1 MDHSQVIK
9 NGSGHE
15 NNVAVTPA
23 TLVNAQNP
31 VESDFGT
38 AAAYNVMDNTP
49 GPASQAVPL
58 NMPLQTN
65 MFTHVGRSDIPTQSL
80 HGSVSDVENI
90 ASQPLPHFSHGRPCT
105 TDCAVPSN
113 TVNEP
118 EELTIESGTVSISS
132 AYSQGV
138 YGSFICYEDN
148 LWKQVI
154 MTKYGQEG
162 LGWRTKKANGAVGVG
177 VWKEILKESAWCWDN
192 MAFLAGKG
200 YQNQI
205 LDRYLVY
212 WYSAVPL
219 FPPPLCHG
227 CSYKCNGDSIH
238 VLRGHRPSLEED
250 SVYLVDRVPTKVA
263 FFAWEA
269 TWEKVLTLDRL
280 QKRGLQ
286 LPNYVKWV
294 FPETV
299 KKVLISWRD
308 PFVGKKRKK
317 ATVGLGEPE
326 MVSSPNLLLNSLTQA
341 LQSSGVDLSQAS
353 ISVQIDIG
361 KRANKGLNATTSNA
375 KDYENPSPS
384 NRTMAHSGFRSSSE
398 DSDQAHKR
406 LRTDTS

>member
-1 MDHSQVIK
+1 MVKPTRSHQEEEEDDDEDIIARNDPSSQKGDLAMRADGRSVDQKVSAHRSKHSATEQRRRSKINERFQILRDLIPQNDQKRDKASFLLEVIEYIQFLQEKLNMYEGSYQGWSQEPTKLMPWRNRGPVENFMDHSQVIK

-132 AYSQGV
+132 AYSQG
-138 YGSFICYEDN
+138 
-148 LWKQVI
+148 
-154 MTKYGQEG
+154 
-162 LGWRTKKANGAVGVG
+162 
-177 VWKEILKESAWCWDN
+177 
-192 MAFLAGKG
+192 
-200 YQNQI
+200 
-205 LDRYLVY
+205 
-212 WYSAVPL
+212 
-219 FPPPLCHG
+219 
-227 CSYKCNGDSIH
+227 
-238 VLRGHRPSLEED
+238 
-250 SVYLVDRVPTKVA
+250 
-263 FFAWEA
+263 
-269 TWEKVLTLDRL
+269 
-280 QKRGLQ
+280 
-286 LPNYVKWV
+286 
-294 FPETV
+294 
-299 KKVLISWRD
+299 
-308 PFVGKKRKK
+308 
-317 ATVGLGEPE
+317 
-326 MVSSPNLLLNSLTQA
+326 LLNSLTQA

>member
-90 ASQPLPHFSHGRPCT
+90 ASQPLPHFSHGRLCT

-113 TVNEP
+113 AVNEP

-192 MAFLAGKG
+192 MAFLAGRVPKSDSG
-200 YQNQI
+200 QI
-205 LDRYLVY
+205 FGV
-212 WYSAVPL
+212 
-219 FPPPLCHG
+219 
-227 CSYKCNGDSIH
+227 
-238 VLRGHRPSLEED
+238 
-250 SVYLVDRVPTKVA
+250 LVDRVPTKVA

-317 ATVGLGEPE
+317 
-326 MVSSPNLLLNSLTQA
+326 A